1 MKSGLT
7 NPLSPY
13 YLTSYMDSPLERNQ
27 NVLTSN
33 TTEEINDFIPWSLV
47 HLQGIFDIFYDVCK
61 NPDLCNT
68 PHSYSSLWG
77 KFGINFTAT
86 ILSALK
92 GAKSFM
98 YLQVSQIEC
107 GN

>member
-1 MKSGLT
+1 
-7 NPLSPY
+7 
-13 YLTSYMDSPLERNQ
+13 MDSPLERNQ
-27 NVLTSN
+27 NGLTSN
-33 TTEEINDFIPWSLV
+33 TTKEINDFIP
-47 HLQGIFDIFYDVCK
+47 
-61 NPDLCNT
+61 CNT
-68 PHSYSSLWG
+68 PHSNSSLWG

-98 YLQVSQIEC
+98 YLQVSIVEC

>member
-1 MKSGLT
+1 MKLFHEAGSIYREFLT
-7 NPLSPY
+7 IS
-13 YLTSYMDSPLERNQ
+13 MMF
-27 NVLTSN
+27 V
-33 TTEEINDFIPWSLV
+33 
-47 HLQGIFDIFYDVCK
+47 K

-68 PHSYSSLWG
+68 PHSNSSLWG
-77 KFGINFTAT
+77 KFGVNFTAN